1 MNLMERSHDSNFV
14 MVDDIDQLP
23 TEGVGEFI
31 RSFARAHDV
40 AYCRTRLDDWA
51 EAVTRAAGDDIQLDP
66 TEKLL
71 VSLKKLRLING
82 RQAARLLSNY
92 MDELERVRS
101 VP

>member
-1 MNLMERSHDSNFV
+1 MNAGERSHINNVV
-14 MVDDIDQLP
+14 MTDDIDQLP

-31 RSFARAHDV
+31 RRFALAHQV
-40 AYCRTRLDDWA
+40 THRRTRLDDWA
-51 EAVTRAAGDDIQLDP
+51 EAVTRAAGDDIRLDQ

-71 VSLKKLRLING
+71 IALKKLQLING

-92 MDELERVRS
+92 LNESERVRS